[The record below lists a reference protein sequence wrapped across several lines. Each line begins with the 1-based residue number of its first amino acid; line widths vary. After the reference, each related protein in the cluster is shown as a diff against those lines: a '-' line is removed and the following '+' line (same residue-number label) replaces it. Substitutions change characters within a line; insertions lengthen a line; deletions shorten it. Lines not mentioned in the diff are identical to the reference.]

1 MKNKGRG
8 VKLASLVE
16 YVDGYLRVPDFP
28 DYPNSYNGLQVQG
41 AAEVRS
47 ICAAVDASEAAINA
61 AADRGSDLMLVH
73 HGLFWD
79 GAAPVTGRRFRKLSA
94 LLRSELALYSAHLP
108 LDAHPEVGNC
118 ALLARALNIRVERGF
133 GSYQGVDVG
142 WIGTTSETRQSLR
155 DRLMESLQVTV
166 RLIDG
171 GPAHINRVAVVT
183 GAGGSMI
190 AEAAASGADAL
201 VTGEGA
207 HHTYFDAME
216 YGINV
221 YYAGHYATETL
232 GVRAL
237 ASHLEARFGI
247 PWEFLDFPTGF

>member
-1 MKNKGRG
+1 MNLES
-8 VKLASLVE
+8 LAR
-16 YVDGYLRVPDFP
+16 YIDRYLGVPDFP
-28 DYPNSYNGLQVQG
+28 DYPNAYNGLQVEG
-41 AAEVRS
+41 SADVGR

-61 AADRGSDLMLVH
+61 AAERGSDLLLVH

-79 GAAPVTGRRFRKLSA
+79 GGAPVTGRRFRKLSA
-94 LLRSELALYSAHLP
+94 LLRNEVALYSAHLP
-108 LDAHPEVGNC
+108 LDAHPDVGNC
-118 ALLARALNIRVERGF
+118 ALLAGALHVNVEVAF
-133 GSYQGVDVG
+133 GNFQGVEVG
-142 WIGTTSETRQSLR
+142 WLGTVRETRQSLR
-155 DRLMESLQVTV
+155 SRVAEALQVDV

-171 GPAHINRVAVVT
+171 GPEQVRRVAVVT

-190 AEAAASGADAL
+190 AEAARAGADAL

-216 YGINV
+216 YGVNV

-237 ASHLEARFGI
+237 ASHLEERFGI

>member
-1 MKNKGRG
+1 MK
-8 VKLASLVE
+8 LESLVE

-28 DYPNSYNGLQVQG
+28 DHPNAHNGLQVQG
-41 AAEVRS
+41 AAEVRG
-47 ICAAVDASEAAINA
+47 ICCAVDASEAAINA
-61 AADRGSDLMLVH
+61 AAGRGSDLLVVH

-79 GAAPVTGRRFRKLSA
+79 GAVPVTGRRFRKLSV
-94 LLRSELALYSAHLP
+94 LLRNEVGLYSAHLP

-118 ALLARALNIRVERGF
+118 ALLARALNIEPEKGF
-133 GSYQGVDVG
+133 GSCQGVDVG

-155 DRLMESLQVTV
+155 DGLAQFLQVPV

-171 GPAHINRVAVVT
+171 GPDHIHRVAVVT

-201 VTGEGA
+201 ITGEGA

-216 YGINV
+216 CGINV

-237 ASHLEARFGI
+237 AAHLEARFGI
-247 PWEFLDFPTGF
+247 PWEFLDFPTGL

>member
-1 MKNKGRG
+1 MK
-8 VKLASLVE
+8 LESLVE
-16 YVDGYLRVPDFP
+16 YVDGYLGVPGFP
-28 DYPNSYNGLQVQG
+28 DYPNAYNGLQVEG
-41 AAEVRS
+41 AAEVHM

-61 AADRGSDLMLVH
+61 AAGRGSNLLLVH

-79 GAAPVTGRRFRKLSA
+79 GAAPVTGRRFRKLSL
-94 LLRSELALYSAHLP
+94 LLRNQVGLYSAHLP
-108 LDAHPEVGNC
+108 LDAHREVGNC
-118 ALLARALNIRVERGF
+118 ALLARELNIDVEQGF
-133 GSYQGVDVG
+133 GSFQDVDVG
-142 WIGTTSETRQSLR
+142 WIGTAAETRQSLR
-155 DRLMESLQVTV
+155 ERLSESLQVPV

-171 GPAHINRVAVVT
+171 GPEQVRRIAVVT

-190 AEAAASGADAL
+190 AEAARAGADAL
-201 VTGEGA
+201 VTGEGS

-237 ASHLEARFGI
+237 ASHLEERFGI
-247 PWEFLDFPTGF
+247 PWAFLDFPTGL

>member
-1 MKNKGRG
+1 MK
-8 VKLASLVE
+8 LESLVE
-16 YVDGYLRVPDFP
+16 YVDGYLGVPGFP
-28 DYPNSYNGLQVQG
+28 DYPNAHNGLQVEG
-41 AAEVRS
+41 SAEIGR

-61 AADRGSDLMLVH
+61 SVERGSDLLLVH

-79 GAAPVTGRRFRKLSA
+79 GGAPVTGRRFRKLAA
-94 LLRSELALYSAHLP
+94 LLRNQVGLYSAHLP

-118 ALLARALNIRVERGF
+118 VLLARALGIDVEAGF
-133 GSYQGVDVG
+133 GAFQSIEVG
-142 WIGTTSETRQSLR
+142 WLGTTRETRQSLQ
-155 DRLMESLQVTV
+155 DRVTEVLQVPV

-171 GPAHINRVAVVT
+171 GPAQVRRVAVVT

-190 AEAAASGADAL
+190 AEAAGAGADAL
-201 VTGEGA
+201 ITGEGA

-237 ASHLEARFGI
+237 ASHVEERFGI

>member
-1 MKNKGRG
+1 MK
-8 VKLASLVE
+8 LEALVE

-28 DYPNSYNGLQVQG
+28 DYPNAYNGLQVEG
-41 AAEVRS
+41 AADVRS

-61 AADRGSDLMLVH
+61 AAELGSDLLLVH

-79 GAAPVTGRRFRKLSA
+79 GSAPVTGRRYRKLSA
-94 LLRSELALYSAHLP
+94 LLGGKVALYSAHLP

-118 ALLARALNIRVERGF
+118 ALLSRALGIDVEKGF
-133 GSYQGVDVG
+133 GAYQGVDVG
-142 WIGTTSETRQSLR
+142 WIGTTDETRRSLQA
-155 DRLMESLQVTV
+155 RLAESLQVAV
-166 RLIDG
+166 RLVDG
-171 GPAHINRVAVVT
+171 GPEEVRRVAVVT

-190 AEAAASGADAL
+190 AEAARAGADAL

-237 ASHLEARFGI
+237 AAHLERRFSV
-247 PWEFLDFPTGF
+247 PWHFLDLPTGF

>member
-1 MKNKGRG
+1 MK
-8 VKLASLVE
+8 LESLVE
-16 YVDGYLRVPDFP
+16 YVDQYLRVPDFP
-28 DYPNSYNGLQVQG
+28 DYPNAYNGLQVEG
-41 AAEVRS
+41 AARVGS

-61 AADRGSDLMLVH
+61 AVERGSDLLLVH

-79 GAAPVTGRRFRKLSA
+79 GAAPVTGRRFRKLFA
-94 LLRSELALYSAHLP
+94 LLSNQLGLYSAHLP

-118 ALLARALNIRVERGF
+118 ALLAHALNIEIDEGF
-133 GSYQGVDVG
+133 GSFQGVDVG
-142 WIGTTSETRQSLR
+142 WIGTASETRRSLR
-155 DRLMESLQVTV
+155 DRLTESLQVPV

-171 GPAHINRVAVVT
+171 GPDRIHRIAVVT

-237 ASHLEARFGI
+237 AAHLEARFGI

>member
-1 MKNKGRG
+1 MK
-8 VKLASLVE
+8 LESLVE
-16 YVDGYLRVPDFP
+16 YVDDYLRVSDFP
-28 DYPNSYNGLQVQG
+28 DYPNAYNGLQVQG
-41 AAEVRS
+41 TAEVRG

-61 AADRGSDLMLVH
+61 AAERGSDLLLVH

-79 GAAPVTGRRFRKLSA
+79 GGVPVTGRRFRKLSA
-94 LLRSELALYSAHLP
+94 LLRNEVALYSAHLP

-118 ALLARALNIRVERGF
+118 ALLARALEIDIERGF
-133 GSYQGVDVG
+133 GTFKGADVG
-142 WIGTTSETRQSLR
+142 WMGTTSETRQSLR
-155 DRLMESLQVTV
+155 DRLADVLQVQV

-171 GPAHINRVAVVT
+171 GPAKIDRVAVVT

-190 AEAAASGADAL
+190 GEAARSSADAL

-207 HHTYFDAME
+207 HHTYIDAME

-237 ASHLEARFGI
+237 ASHLEGRFGI
-247 PWEFLDFPTGF
+247 PWQFLDFPTGF

>member
-1 MKNKGRG
+1 MK
-8 VKLASLVE
+8 LESLVE

-28 DYPNSYNGLQVQG
+28 DYPNAYNGLQVQG
-41 AAEVRS
+41 AARVGS

-61 AADRGSDLMLVH
+61 AAERGSDLLLVH

-94 LLRSELALYSAHLP
+94 LLCNELGLYSAHLP

-118 ALLARALNIRVERGF
+118 ALLARALNIEIEKGF

-142 WIGTTSETRQSLR
+142 WIGTTSETRRSLG
-155 DRLMESLQVTV
+155 DRLSELLQVPV

-171 GPAHINRVAVVT
+171 GFDEIYRVAVVT

>member
-1 MKNKGRG
+1 MK
-8 VKLASLVE
+8 LESLVE
-16 YVDGYLRVPDFP
+16 YVDGYLQVPGFP
-28 DYPNSYNGLQVQG
+28 DYPNAYNGLQVEG
-41 AAEVRS
+41 TAEVRS

-61 AADRGSDLMLVH
+61 AAVRGSDLLLVH

-94 LLRSELALYSAHLP
+94 LLRNEVGLYSAHLP

-118 ALLARALNIRVERGF
+118 ALLARALSIEVEKGF

-155 DRLMESLQVTV
+155 DRLEEYLQVTV

-171 GPAHINRVAVVT
+171 GSDHIHRVAVVT

-216 YGINV
+216 CGINV

-237 ASHLEARFGI
+237 AAHLEARFGI